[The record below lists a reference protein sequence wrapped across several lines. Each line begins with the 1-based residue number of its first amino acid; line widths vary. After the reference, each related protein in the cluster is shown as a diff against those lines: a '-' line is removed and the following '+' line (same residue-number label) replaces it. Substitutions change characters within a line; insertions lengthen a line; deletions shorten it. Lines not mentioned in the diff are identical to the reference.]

1 MKYISM
7 VFDILI
13 LILGI
18 KYTFKRYR
26 YKKRIDIFITVNVM
40 ICLYYGLIPLM
51 IKIFNYQFYS
61 GYMKSL
67 EYIDDTRYLFVSL
80 ICFLLYSIFLI
91 INRKTPTVFSESE
104 MVIQTK
110 NNVQISTNFQDYRML
125 KLFAYLCFI
134 IGTLSFFIIAY
145 SVGGVVQL
153 LKIGDLARGYGKDL
167 GNLISRNLLPIRTL
181 MPVIL
186 VSPFLFYT
194 MSKYKNT
201 VINKIMFLISFI
213 ISILYL
219 IFNAGRA
226 PILTF
231 VFPFLFLYFDKKYK
245 NPWFIMLVIFI
256 ITIPA
261 LKWLDDLF
269 LYLSYGTTKSSI
281 NDISIIKYFIIQFG
295 YPYANI
301 LNAEKMIDYFGLRL
315 GIDYFTW
322 IINIIPVSILSKL
335 GLWKVD
341 VITDYITIYYAQ
353 LTYVKRIMGGVPVDL
368 FTLGYLQL
376 GFLGA
381 IIFVVAF
388 SYVVKILDKK
398 SYNDRYYHLKQII
411 YLRIAI
417 AFMFIVPNIS
427 LDSIVRGRSDIIILI
442 FLIIITHKLSY
453 RYIK

>member
-1 MKYISM
+1 
-7 VFDILI
+7 
-13 LILGI
+13 
-18 KYTFKRYR
+18 
-26 YKKRIDIFITVNVM
+26 
-40 ICLYYGLIPLM
+40 
-51 IKIFNYQFYS
+51 
-61 GYMKSL
+61 MKSL

-91 INRKTPTVFSESE
+91 INRKIPTVFSESE

-110 NNVQISTNFQDYRML
+110 NDVQISTNSQDYRMFI
-125 KLFAYLCFI
+125 LFAYLCFI
-134 IGTLSFFIIAY
+134 IGSLSFFIIAY
-145 SVGGVVQL
+145 SVGDVVQL
-153 LKIGDLARGYGKDL
+153 LKMGDLARGYGKDL

-181 MPVIL
+181 MPLIL

-194 MSKYKNT
+194 MNKYKNT

-256 ITIPA
+256 ITILA

-295 YPYANI
+295 YPYVNM
-301 LNAEKMIDYFGLRL
+301 LNSNKMIDYFGLRL

-322 IINIIPVSILSKL
+322 IINIIPVSLLSKL

-341 VITDYITIYYAQ
+341 IITDYITIYYAQ
-353 LTYVKRIMGGVPVDL
+353 LTYAKRIMGGVPVDL

-388 SYVVKILDKK
+388 SYVVKTLDKK
-398 SYNDRYYHLKQII
+398 SYNDRYYHLKEII
-411 YLRIAI
+411 YLRVVIV
-417 AFMFIVPNIS
+417 FMMVVPNIS